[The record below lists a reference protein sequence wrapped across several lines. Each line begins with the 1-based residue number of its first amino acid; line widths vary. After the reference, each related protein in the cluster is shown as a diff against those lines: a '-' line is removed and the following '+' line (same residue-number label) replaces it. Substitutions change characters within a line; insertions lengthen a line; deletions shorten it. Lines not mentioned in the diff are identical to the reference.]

1 MADQR
6 TRDERSDA
14 AYGAR
19 ARQSSG
25 NQIETQPMPSAS
37 GVLPRP
43 ASRASGSRPLLPS
56 YGPHG
61 QSASPAPAPQR
72 HEAADPAYLDYGVYG
87 GRETTDDQ
95 RTTQAYPAPAVPG
108 RSYEPTRWDVVN
120 GLLAWVDD
128 LTHGKAGV
136 LQRLFTYLLIGG
148 TAALVNLGVLA
159 VLYDLGNRNNL
170 LYYIFANAVAYE
182 ISIMANFIPN
192 DYFTFRHM
200 AGHARSWGARCL
212 RFHITSIGGIIVT
225 FAISTGIKYGFRL
238 TSERDLLIAQAIALI
253 IAVFFNFTVHHLFT
267 YAAKHES

>member
-1 MADQR
+1 MREEQ
-6 TRDERSDA
+6 SGA

-37 GVLPRP
+37 GTLPRP
-43 ASRASGSRPLLPS
+43 ANYAPNSRPILPV
-56 YGPHG
+56 YGPRS
-61 QSASPAPAPQR
+61 QSVSQPTPGYD
-72 HEAADPAYLDYGVYG
+72 AADPTAMDPAFLDYGVYG

-95 RTTQAYPAPAVPG
+95 RTTQAYPAPAAPT
-108 RSYEPTRWDVVN
+108 RSYEPTRWEIVN
-120 GLLAWVDD
+120 SLLAWTDD
-128 LTHGKAGV
+128 FTHGKAGV

-159 VLYDLGNRNNL
+159 VLYDLGNRNYL
-170 LYYIFANAVAYE
+170 PYYILANVIAYE

-192 DYFTFRHM
+192 DYITFRHL
-200 AGHARSWGARCL
+200 AGHSRSWLARCL
-212 RFHITSIGGIIVT
+212 RFHITSVGGIIVT
-225 FAISTGIKYGFRL
+225 FAIATGIKYGFHL

-267 YAAKHES
+267 YAAEHK

>member
-1 MADQR
+1 MTDRR
-6 TRDERSDA
+6 TRDELNGA

-19 ARQSSG
+19 AQQSSG
-25 NQIETQPMPSAS
+25 NHLETQPMRSAS
-37 GVLPRP
+37 GAQSKPTNSPQGYRPVLPV
-43 ASRASGSRPLLPS
+43 
-56 YGPHG
+56 YGPRS
-61 QSASPAPAPQR
+61 QSAAQSAPDYQATT
-72 HEAADPAYLDYGVYG
+72 DPAYLDYGVYG
-87 GRETTDDQ
+87 GRETPDDE
-95 RTTQAYPAPAVPG
+95 RTTQAYPAPATSG

-120 GLLAWVDD
+120 GLLAWTDD

-136 LQRLFTYLLIGG
+136 IQRLFTYLLIGG

-159 VLYDLGNRNNL
+159 VLYSLGNRNNL

-225 FAISTGIKYGFRL
+225 FAISTSLKLGFHL

-267 YAAKHES
+267 YASKHES